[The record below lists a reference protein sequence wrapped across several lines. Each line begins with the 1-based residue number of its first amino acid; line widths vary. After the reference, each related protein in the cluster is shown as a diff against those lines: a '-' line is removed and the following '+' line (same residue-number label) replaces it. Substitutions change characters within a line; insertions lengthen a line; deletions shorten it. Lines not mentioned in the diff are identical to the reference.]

1 MIKYLFLLLT
11 LVSMDIKAEDATC
24 KIIKSCAEWANNKT
38 GLIYNLGTLE
48 RRTLKIEKDFNINE
62 GNSDLIFSY
71 ILGNN
76 DLIRVKRENGTYD
89 ILPIRNLKN
98 FEFPKIKEIELVP
111 TLDFFTMEFSLSNK
125 EKVKNVMMILKKFI
139 SKNGRLL
146 ESTDGTKVTVTESG
160 VQLILIKS
168 IITEINK

>member
-1 MIKYLFLLLT
+1 MIKCLFLLLT
-11 LVSMDIKAEDATC
+11 LVSMELKAVDAPC
-24 KIIKSCAEWANNKT
+24 KVLKPCAEWANNKT

-48 RRTLKIEKDFNINE
+48 RRTLKMEKDFNINE
-62 GNSDLIFSY
+62 GNPDLIFSY

-111 TLDFFTMEFSLSNK
+111 SLDFYTMEFSFSSK
-125 EKVKNVMMILKKFI
+125 ERVNNAMTIVKKFI

-146 ESTDGTKVTVTESG
+146 ESTDGTKITVTESG
-160 VQLILIKS
+160 LQLILIKS
-168 IITEINK
+168 IVNELNK